1 MIRFLATFAIAGLLL
16 ACGRPGLAADVT
28 LTPPSTIQAWRPAEF
43 QVAGVPTVANPFDPD
58 QIRVD
63 AVIVSPSG
71 RSLKVPAFWTEDY
84 RYNLIAGEEHAEALG
99 TQGWR
104 LRFTPEEVGP
114 HRLSLHLAVG
124 SDTARPVVQ
133 SAFSV
138 AAASPS
144 PSPTGWVRIAPDQ
157 RSLQLSDGR
166 PLRLIGENVCW
177 PVRQGT
183 SDYEVWFD
191 AMRASGQNFARLW
204 MCPWWAALEQT
215 PGTLNRYNLDAAARM
230 DRIFALARERGIF
243 LLLAIDFHGMFQ
255 MNNPNWGGGG
265 NIWPRNPYHRD
276 HGGPCVHPNEFFTNA
291 EAKKIYQKRLRYLI
305 ARYGAENHL
314 VAWQFFNEIDNVYGP
329 GLLQAAD
336 VADWH
341 GEMGRWLKQHDPFG
355 HLVTTS
361 LTGGSDRPEIWTL
374 PEMDFAV
381 YHSYGDTAP
390 GRFLAAMARSQME
403 RYRKPFLVG
412 EFGAEVFSW
421 SRASDAHMRGFRQA
435 LWSTALS
442 GSVGT
447 MTSWWW
453 EDIHTDNLYPL
464 YSTFTR
470 IMREAGWHEGDWR
483 PARLSPEWTPP
494 PTEVGEKSAKQD
506 IYSGR
511 VFLRVEPWFSDVKP
525 VALTGQ
531 LAAERAAESL
541 SGYIGPANATYAR
554 RSIVLDGWW
563 AGDARLFFRVTRA
576 LGNVEP
582 VVRIDGK
589 DVWRQAL
596 PAPEGESERPRR
608 LESDF
613 QVMIPE
619 GRHRVELAN
628 EHAVWL
634 YLDSLRVQGLRPS
647 EFAGGWRFH
656 PESIALRKGDT
667 AVLYVVSPHVVF
679 PAGAQRYRPPLQRG
693 ERVTVHDWTDGHYR
707 VDWYAPETGSL
718 VQSVSVRAA
727 GNALEVVLP
736 DFEEDLVA
744 VIRPRP

>member
-1 MIRFLATFAIAGLLL
+1 MFRYLPLRLIAGLLL
-16 ACGRPGLAADVT
+16 TGVKATLAANVT
-28 LTPPSTIQAWRPAEF
+28 LSAPTSLQTWQRIEF
-43 QVAGVPTVANPFDPD
+43 QISGLPSVANPFDPD
-58 QIRVD
+58 LIRVD
-63 AVIVSPSG
+63 ATVLSPSG
-71 RSLKVPAFWTEDY
+71 RSLRVPAFWTEDY
-84 RYNLIAGEEHAEALG
+84 RYDLIAGEEHPKSLG

-104 LRFTPEEVGP
+104 LRLTAEEIGVHQIVLTVALGNGDAREVAQTSFTV
-114 HRLSLHLAVG
+114 
-124 SDTARPVVQ
+124 T
-133 SAFSV
+133 
-138 AAASPS
+138 AASASSS
-144 PSPTGWVRIAPDQ
+144 PRGWVRVSPDQ

-183 SDYEVWFD
+183 YDYEVWFD
-191 AMRASGQNFARLW
+191 AMKATGQNFARLW

-230 DRIFALARERGIF
+230 DRIFELARERGIF

-276 HGGPCVHPNEFFTNA
+276 HGGPCVHPNDFFTSA
-291 EAKKIYQKRLRYLI
+291 EARKIYQKRLRYLI

-329 GLLQAAD
+329 GRLQAAD

-341 GEMGRWLKQHDPFG
+341 GAMGRWLKQHDPFG

-374 PEMDFAV
+374 PEMDFTV

-390 GRFLAAMARSQME
+390 GRFLADMARSQME

-435 LWSTALS
+435 LWATALS
-442 GSVGT
+442 GSMGT

-464 YSTFTR
+464 YSTFTHLMQR
-470 IMREAGWHEGDWR
+470 AGWHEGAWQ
-483 PARLSPEWTPP
+483 PARLSPAWTPP
-494 PTEVGEKSAKQD
+494 PTEVGEKAAKQD

-511 VFLRVEPWFSDVKP
+511 VFLRVEPWFSSVKP

-541 SGYIGPANATYAR
+541 SGYIGPANAEYAR

-563 AGDARLFFRVTRA
+563 AGDARLFFRAGRA
-576 LGNVEP
+576 LGDVEP
-582 VVRIDGK
+582 VVRVDGK
-589 DVWRQAL
+589 EVWRQAL
-596 PAPEGESERPRR
+596 KAPDGERDRPRK
-608 LESDF
+608 LDTEL

-628 EHAVWL
+628 EHAEWL

-647 EFAGGWRFH
+647 EFAGGWKFQT
-656 PESIALRKGDT
+656 ESIALRQRDS
-667 AVLYVVSPHVVF
+667 AILYAVSPHIVF
-679 PAGAQRYRPPLQRG
+679 PAGAQRYRPPVQRG
-693 ERVTVHDWTDGHYR
+693 ERVTLHEWTDGHYNIE
-707 VDWYAPETGSL
+707 WYSPETGTLLQTS
-718 VQSVSVRAA
+718 SVRAEA
-727 GNALEVVLP
+727 SRLDLILP

-744 VIRPRP
+744 LIRPQP

>member
-1 MIRFLATFAIAGLLL
+1 MSRRILCLVVAGLVL
-16 ACGRPGLAADVT
+16 ACGRAGRAADAS
-28 LTPPSTIQAWRPAEF
+28 LTPPSTIQTWRRAEF
-43 QVAGVPTVANPFDPD
+43 QISGVPSVANPFDPD

-63 AVIVSPSG
+63 ATVVSPSG
-71 RSLKVPAFWTEDY
+71 RTLKVPAFWTEDY
-84 RYNLIAGEEHAEALG
+84 RYNLVAGEEYAEALG
-99 TQGWR
+99 TKGWR
-104 LRFTPEEVGP
+104 LRFTPEEVGSY
-114 HRLSLHLAVG
+114 RLSLHLALG
-124 SDTARPVVQ
+124 NGDAREIAQ
-133 SAFSV
+133 SRFDVV
-138 AAASPS
+138 AAAPS
-144 PSPTGWVRIAPDQ
+144 PSPTGWVRVAPDQ

-183 SDYEVWFD
+183 HDYEVWFD

-230 DRIFALARERGIF
+230 DRIFEIARERGIF

-276 HGGPCVHPNEFFTNA
+276 HGGPCIHPNEFFTNA
-291 EAKKIYQKRLRYLI
+291 EARKIYQKRLRYLI

-341 GEMGRWLKQHDPFG
+341 GVMGRWLKEHDPFG

-361 LTGGSDRPEIWTL
+361 LTGGSDRPEIWKL
-374 PEMDFAV
+374 PEMDFTV

-390 GRFLAAMARSQME
+390 GRFLADMARSQME

-435 LWSTALS
+435 LWATALT
-442 GSVGT
+442 GSIGT

-453 EDIHTDNLYPL
+453 EDIHTDGLYPL
-464 YSTFTR
+464 YSTFTQLMQR
-470 IMREAGWHEGDWR
+470 AGWHEGDWR
-483 PARLSPEWTPP
+483 PARLSPAWTPP
-494 PTEVGEKSAKQD
+494 PTSVGEKSAKQD

-531 LAAERAAESL
+531 LAAERASESL
-541 SGYIGPANATYAR
+541 SGYIGPANDLHAR

-563 AGDARLFFRVTRA
+563 AGDARLFFRAGRA

-589 DVWRQAL
+589 EVWRQAL
-596 PAPEGESERPRR
+596 PAAEGETDRPRK
-608 LESDF
+608 LDTEF
-613 QVMIPE
+613 QVMIPV
-619 GRHRVELAN
+619 GHHRVELAN
-628 EHAVWL
+628 EQAVWL
-634 YLDSLRVQGLRPS
+634 YIDSLRVQGLRPS
-647 EFAGGWRFH
+647 EFAGGWRFQT
-656 PESIALRKGDT
+656 ESIALRHGNS
-667 AVLYVVSPHVVF
+667 AVLYAVSPHIVF
-679 PAGAQRYRPPLQRG
+679 PAGAQRYRPPVQRG
-693 ERVTVHDWTDGHYR
+693 ERITVHDWTDGHY
-707 VDWYAPETGSL
+707 VVEWYSPESGAQVQTSTVLARGS
-718 VQSVSVRAA
+718 Q
-727 GNALEVVLP
+727 LELVLP

-744 VIRPRP
+744 LIRPQP

>member
-1 MIRFLATFAIAGLLL
+1 MTRCVLFLAVAGLLL
-16 ACGRPGLAADVT
+16 ACGRATVATTPSVT
-28 LTPPSTIQAWRPAEF
+28 APTSVETWHRVEF
-43 QVAGVPTVANPFDPD
+43 QIAGVPSVANPFDPE
-58 QIRVD
+58 QIRLD
-63 AVIVSPSG
+63 ATLVAPSG
-71 RSLKVPAFWTEDY
+71 RTLTIPAFWTEDY
-84 RYNLIAGEEHAEALG
+84 RYNLIAGEEYHEKLG

-104 LRFTPEEVGP
+104 LRFTPEEVGEY
-114 HRLSLHLAVG
+114 RLSVSLALG
-124 SDTARPVVQ
+124 TNSPQPFVQ
-133 SAFSV
+133 SRFSV
-138 AAASPS
+138 TASGSSPS
-144 PSPTGWVRIAPDQ
+144 PRGWVRVAPDQ

-183 SDYEVWFD
+183 YDYEMWFD

-215 PGTLNRYNLDAAARM
+215 PGTLNRYNLDAAGRM
-230 DRIFALARERGIF
+230 DRIFELARERGIF

-255 MNNPNWGGGG
+255 VNNPNWGGGG
-265 NIWPRNPYHRD
+265 NIWPRNPYHRN
-276 HGGPCVHPNEFFTNA
+276 HGGPCVDPNDFFTNP
-291 EAKKIYQKRLRYLI
+291 EARKIYQKRLRYLV

-374 PEMDFAV
+374 PEMDFTV

-390 GRFLAAMARSQME
+390 GRFLAEMARSQMD

-435 LWSTALS
+435 LWGTALS
-442 GSVGT
+442 GSLGT
-447 MTSWWW
+447 MASWWW

-470 IMREAGWHEGDWR
+470 LMQRAGWHEGEWR
-483 PARLSPEWTPP
+483 PATLSPAWTPP
-494 PTEVGEKSAKQD
+494 PTTVGEKSAEQH

-541 SGYIGPANATYAR
+541 SGYVGPANPQYDR

-563 AGDARLFFRVTRA
+563 AGDARLFFRVGRA
-576 LGNVEP
+576 LGDVEP
-582 VVRIDGK
+582 VVLIDGK
-589 DVWRQAL
+589 EVWREAL
-596 PAPEGESERPRR
+596 KAPASEADRPRK
-608 LESDF
+608 LDTEF
-613 QVMIPE
+613 QVMIPA
-619 GRHRVELAN
+619 GRHRIELAN

-634 YLDSLRVQGLRPS
+634 YIDSLRVQGLRPS

-656 PESIALRKGDT
+656 PESIALRRGNS
-667 AVLYVVSPHVVF
+667 AVLYTVSPHIVF
-679 PAGAQRYRPPLQRG
+679 PAGAQRYRPPAQRG
-693 ERVTVHDWTDGHYR
+693 ERVTLHDWTDGHYEIE
-707 VDWYAPETGSL
+707 WHSPETGARGETT
-718 VQSVSVRAA
+718 RAVA
-727 GNALEVVLP
+727 RNSQLELTLP

-744 VIRPRP
+744 LIRPQP

>member
-1 MIRFLATFAIAGLLL
+1 MTRSLLILVVVGLVA
-16 ACGRPGLAADVT
+16 ACARTGRAADAAI
-28 LTPPSTIQAWRPAEF
+28 TPPATIQTWRPAEF
-43 QVAGVPTVANPFDPD
+43 QISGIPAAANPFDPD

-63 AVIVSPSG
+63 AVVVSPSG
-71 RSLKVPAFWTEDY
+71 RSLKIPAFWTEDY

-99 TQGWR
+99 TKGWR
-104 LRFTPEEVGP
+104 LRFTPEEVGA
-114 HRLSLHLAVG
+114 HRISLHLVVG
-124 SDTARPVVQ
+124 DGAARVVAP
-133 SAFSV
+133 SGFTV
-138 AAASPS
+138 AAAPPS
-144 PSPTGWVRIAPDQ
+144 PSPTGWVRLAPDQ

-183 SDYEVWFD
+183 YDYEVWFD

-215 PGTLNRYNLDAAARM
+215 PGTLNRYNLDAAARV

-255 MNNPNWGGGG
+255 TNNPNWGGGG

-276 HGGPCVHPNEFFTNA
+276 HGGPCVHPNDFFTNT
-291 EAKKIYQKRLRYLI
+291 EARKIYQKRLRYLV

-336 VADWH
+336 VAEWH
-341 GEMGRWLKQHDPFG
+341 GVMGRWLKQHDPFG

-374 PEMDFAV
+374 PEMDFTV

-403 RYRKPFLVG
+403 RYRKPFMVG

-435 LWSTALS
+435 LWGTALS
-442 GSVGT
+442 GSLGT
-447 MTSWWW
+447 MASWWW
-453 EDIHTDNLYPL
+453 EDIHADNLYPL

-470 IMREAGWHEGDWR
+470 IMQEAGWHEGDWR
-483 PARLSPEWTPP
+483 PARLSPAWTPP
-494 PTEVGEKSAKQD
+494 PTSVGEKAAQQD

-531 LAAERAAESL
+531 LAAERAAEAL
-541 SGYIGPANATYAR
+541 SGYLGPANATYAR

-563 AGDARLFFRVTRA
+563 AGDARLFFRVGRA

-582 VVRIDGK
+582 VVRIDGAE
-589 DVWRQAL
+589 VWRQAL
-596 PAPEGESERPRR
+596 PAPEGEVDRPRKMD
-608 LESDF
+608 SDF

-628 EHAVWL
+628 ESAVWL

-656 PESIALRKGDT
+656 PENIALRKGDA

-679 PAGAQRYRPPLQRG
+679 PAGAQRYRPPVQRG
-693 ERVTVHDWTDGHYR
+693 ERITLHDWTPGHYQ
-707 VDWYAPETGSL
+707 VDWYSPETGGLVRSL
-718 VQSVSVRAA
+718 PVRAA
-727 GNALEVVLP
+727 VTDLELVLP